1 MTEHQLLQR
10 GIDANQ
16 VLNNEAF
23 KDAFTVLR
31 SAVVEEWKKC
41 PVRDQEGALLLLQ
54 LAKLTDKFESIL
66 VGMVES
72 GKMAQHQI
80 DLREVRNESKARNFM
95 RRVVG

>member
-23 KDAFTVLR
+23 KDAFNVLR
-31 SAVVEEWKKC
+31 GAVVEEWKKC

-80 DLREVRNESKARNFM
+80 DLRELRNESKARNFM